1 MTDRL
6 PTSKSYGGDNT
17 WVVPCDVYNG
27 RRHYAVCLRII
38 QRKEENNPHTW
49 EPDCNRAIACLEC
62 PALEMRD
69 KEEDAG
75 YALYYE
81 PRDESRFAPMKNDPD
96 LIFSKSYQRGWGSI
110 DKVQRNQTA
119 PESQA
124 KPAEKSKPKRKPKS
138 TGSMHADLVNKL
150 MEEETKNAKRSKGRG
165 TDTDSA

>member
-38 QRKEENNPHTW
+38 TRKEENNPHTW

-62 PALEMRD
+62 PALDMRD
-69 KEEDAG
+69 QEESAG
-75 YALYYE
+75 YALYYS
-81 PRDESRFAPMKNDPD
+81 PRTNVHQPVKEDT
-96 LIFSKSYQRGWGSI
+96 IFSRSYQRGWGSI
-110 DKVQRNQTA
+110 DKVKRNQGTPQ
-119 PESQA
+119 PEQPA
-124 KPAEKSKPKRKPKS
+124 KKSKPKRKPKS

-150 MEEETKNAKRSKGRG
+150 MEEEKKDAKRSKGRG
-165 TDTDSA
+165 TDSDSA